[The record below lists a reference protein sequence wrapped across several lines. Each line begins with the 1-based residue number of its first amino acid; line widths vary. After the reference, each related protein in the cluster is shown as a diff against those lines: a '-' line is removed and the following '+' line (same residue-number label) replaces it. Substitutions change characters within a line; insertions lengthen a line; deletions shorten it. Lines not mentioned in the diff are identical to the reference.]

1 MIRRITVLVLTLLLM
16 TSNAALAT
24 NWVFLQRQEGT
35 REGPCTEYVDT
46 DSVVRYED
54 RVVYWTIW
62 VLDEKLSKDGASK
75 IMFKKEAPLVYP
87 LRHRNLEIYRY
98 DSEDAE
104 LRSYLLPT
112 KNSFYM
118 ETPDEINQALQY
130 ARPAKDGEEAKPDPA
145 GTPTPRWYGSVQLP
159 DCDLYW
165 NVNTITAWPRDNPT
179 TIGIIVKLVWNK
191 EGLEKRRAFL
201 MSKPYQAYEG
211 VKYTLV
217 SYQFLTF
224 ENRVRIR
231 EVTDYHEDNTR
242 MSLLD
247 GTDWLDIEKGSK
259 EEVARKIAL
268 NWLNDRENTGGK

>member
-1 MIRRITVLVLTLLLM
+1 MILRVTVLVLIVLFM
-16 TSNAALAT
+16 ASNATFAA

-35 REGPCTEYVDT
+35 REGPCTEYIDT

-62 VLDEKLSKDGASK
+62 VLDEKLGYDGARK

-87 LRHRNLEIYRY
+87 LRYRNLEIYRY
-98 DSEDAE
+98 DGEDVEIRRYVMPSNTYYAE
-104 LRSYLLPT
+104 S
-112 KNSFYM
+112 
-118 ETPDEINQALQY
+118 PDETNQALQY
-130 ARPAKDGEEAKPDPA
+130 ARPAKDGDATKPDPA
-145 GTPTPRWYGSVQLP
+145 GTPTPRWYGSVELP

-165 NVNTITAWPRDNPT
+165 NINSITAWPRDSPT
-179 TIGIIVKLVWNK
+179 TVGIIVKLVWNK
-191 EGLEKRRAFL
+191 EGLEKRRAYL

-217 SYQFLTF
+217 SYQFLAF

-231 EVTDYHEDNTR
+231 EVTDYREDNTR
-242 MSLLD
+242 ISLLG

-259 EEVARKIAL
+259 EEWARKIAL
-268 NWLNDRENTGGK
+268 NWLNDKEGTGGK